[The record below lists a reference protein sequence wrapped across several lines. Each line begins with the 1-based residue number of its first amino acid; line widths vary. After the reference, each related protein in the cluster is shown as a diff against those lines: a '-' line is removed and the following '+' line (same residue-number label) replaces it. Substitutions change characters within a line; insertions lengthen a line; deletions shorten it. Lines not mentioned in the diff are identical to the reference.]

1 MQTRDKLFISLIIV
15 IILCTV
21 IYTVRSILSPFICS
35 IVLAYLLSPPVNYL
49 NKKHKVSR
57 VLSTLLIITLFL
69 TITSLLLSYILPII
83 YTQLI
88 NFINTIPS
96 YINIIYYDF
105 YPKFLAYLQES
116 GFEIDNKKINEMF
129 FDKET
134 TANFVNF
141 SRNFFTGAL
150 NSSYSLV
157 NAFSLIFIT
166 PILLF
171 YLIKDWE
178 SMISCIKSHLPKK
191 SAKTIIEVAK
201 KIDLTLS
208 QYIRGQLNVCLM
220 LGLFYAI
227 LLNFSGLNFGFLIG
241 FLTGIFSFIP
251 FIGMIIGVVIGITV
265 ALFQWGLDFVNIG
278 TVALIF
284 AIGQFIEGNFV
295 TPKLIGDRIGVHP
308 AWLIFGLFFFGA
320 ILGIVGIIVAVPLT
334 AIFGVLIK
342 FFAAEY
348 KKKFT

>member
-1 MQTRDKLFISLIIV
+1 MQTRDKIFISLIFIV
-15 IILCTV
+15 LFCLI

-35 IVLAYLLSPPVNYL
+35 IILAYLLSPPVNYL
-49 NKKHKVSR
+49 NKQHGVSR
-57 VLSTLLIITLFL
+57 TLSTLLIIVLFL
-69 TITSLLLSYILPII
+69 TITSLALSYILPII

-96 YINIIYYDF
+96 YINIIHYDV
-105 YPKFLAYLQES
+105 YPKVILYLKES
-116 GFEIDNKKINEMF
+116 GFEIDSQKINDIF

-134 TANFVNF
+134 TLNFVNF
-141 SRNFFTGAL
+141 SRNFFNGAL
-150 NSSYSLV
+150 SSSYSLV
-157 NAFSLIFIT
+157 NTFSLIFIT

-178 SMISCIKSHLPKK
+178 AMLLTIKSHLPKT
-191 SAKTIIEVAK
+191 SASTIIEVATR
-201 KIDLTLS
+201 IDLTLS
-208 QYIRGQLNVCLM
+208 QYIRGQFNVCLM

-241 FLTGIFSFIP
+241 FLTGLFSFIP
-251 FIGMIIGVVIGITV
+251 FIGMIIGVIIGITV
-265 ALFQWGLDFVNIG
+265 AIFQWGFDFVNIG
-278 TVALIF
+278 TVGLIF

-295 TPKLIGDRIGVHP
+295 TPKLIGGRIGVHP

-320 ILGIVGIIVAVPLT
+320 ILGVVGVIVAVPLT

-342 FFAAEY
+342 FFAQEY
-348 KKKFT
+348 KKKYT